1 MREADLKKAMQGFK
15 MADVSPF
22 GHFGTPDF
30 TAEVMEGARCLVAAV
45 SDAIE
50 AGINEQP
57 LRAALSG
64 IEMLIALGSLSDSC
78 RDTPQ

>member
-1 MREADLKKAMQGFK
+1 MREADLKKAMQGFR
-15 MADVSPF
+15 MADVTPF
-22 GHFGTPDF
+22 GHFGTADF
-30 TAEVMEGARCLVAAV
+30 TADTMEGARSLVAAV

-78 RDTPQ
+78 RDT